1 MSGKPGVESGSRASI
16 TLNGGKMAV
25 DRHEFH
31 NDLEVYCSAQEHK
44 GMALDLI
51 RVYGQTATLKDVLAQ
66 INYQLDKYEDL
77 LFMHNLQEA
86 KSVAGAVLSSLGD
99 LKETE

>member
-1 MSGKPGVESGSRASI
+1 
-16 TLNGGKMAV
+16 MAT
-25 DRHEFH
+25 DRNEFH
-31 NDLEVYCSAQEHK
+31 TDLEIFCSAQEHK

-51 RVYGQTATLKDVLAQ
+51 RVYGQMVTLKDVLAR

-77 LFMHNLQEA
+77 LFTHNRQEI
-86 KSVAGAVLSSLGD
+86 KSVAGAVLSTSSD

>member
-1 MSGKPGVESGSRASI
+1 
-16 TLNGGKMAV
+16 MAV

-86 KSVAGAVLSSLGD
+86 KSVAGAVLSSLDD

>member
-1 MSGKPGVESGSRASI
+1 
-16 TLNGGKMAV
+16 MAV

-51 RVYGQTATLKDVLAQ
+51 RVYGKTATLKDVLAQ

-86 KSVAGAVLSSLGD
+86 KSVAGAVLSSLDD

>member
-1 MSGKPGVESGSRASI
+1 
-16 TLNGGKMAV
+16 MAV

-51 RVYGQTATLKDVLAQ
+51 RVYGQTASLKDVLAQ

-86 KSVAGAVLSSLGD
+86 KSVAGAVLSSLDD

>member
-1 MSGKPGVESGSRASI
+1 
-16 TLNGGKMAV
+16 MAV

-31 NDLEVYCSAQEHK
+31 NDLEIFCSAQEHK
-44 GMALDLI
+44 GMAIDLI
-51 RVYGQTATLKDVLAQ
+51 RVYGQMATLKDVLAS

-77 LFMHNLQEA
+77 LFTHDRQEI
-86 KSVAGAVLSSLGD
+86 KSVAGDVLSSISD

>member
-1 MSGKPGVESGSRASI
+1 
-16 TLNGGKMAV
+16 MAV

-31 NDLEVYCSAQEHK
+31 NDLEIFCSAQEHK
-44 GMALDLI
+44 GMTLDLI
-51 RVYGQTATLKDVLAQ
+51 RVYGQMATLKDVLAS

-77 LFMHNLQEA
+77 LFTHDRQEI
-86 KSVAGAVLSSLGD
+86 KSVADAVLSSISD

>member
-1 MSGKPGVESGSRASI
+1 
-16 TLNGGKMAV
+16 
-25 DRHEFH
+25 
-31 NDLEVYCSAQEHK
+31 
-44 GMALDLI
+44 MALDLI

-86 KSVAGAVLSSLGD
+86 KSVAGAVLSSLDD

>member
-1 MSGKPGVESGSRASI
+1 
-16 TLNGGKMAV
+16 MAV

-31 NDLEVYCSAQEHK
+31 NDLEIFCSAQEHK
-44 GMALDLI
+44 GIVLELI
-51 RVYGQTATLKDVLAQ
+51 RVYGTSRTLQEVLDD

-77 LFMHNLQEA
+77 LFTHDRQEI
-86 KSVAGAVLSSLGD
+86 KSVAGAVLSSISD

>member
-1 MSGKPGVESGSRASI
+1 
-16 TLNGGKMAV
+16 MAV

-77 LFMHNLQEA
+77 LLMHNLQEA
-86 KSVAGAVLSSLGD
+86 KSVAGAVLSSLDD

>member
-1 MSGKPGVESGSRASI
+1 
-16 TLNGGKMAV
+16 MAV
-25 DRHEFH
+25 DRNEFH

-51 RVYGQTATLKDVLAQ
+51 RVYGPTATLKDVLAQ
-66 INYQLDKYEDL
+66 INYQLDKYENL
-77 LFMHNLQEA
+77 LF
-86 KSVAGAVLSSLGD
+86 KSAVLSSLGD

>member
-1 MSGKPGVESGSRASI
+1 
-16 TLNGGKMAV
+16 MAV

-51 RVYGQTATLKDVLAQ
+51 RVYGQTAMLKDVLAQ

-86 KSVAGAVLSSLGD
+86 KSVAGAVLSSLDD

>member
-1 MSGKPGVESGSRASI
+1 
-16 TLNGGKMAV
+16 MAV

-51 RVYGQTATLKDVLAQ
+51 RVYGPTATLKDVLAQ
-66 INYQLDKYEDL
+66 INYQLDKYENL
-77 LFMHNLQEA
+77 LF
-86 KSVAGAVLSSLGD
+86 KSAAGAVLSSLGD

>member
-1 MSGKPGVESGSRASI
+1 MI
-16 TLNGGKMAV
+16 T

-31 NDLEVYCSAQEHK
+31 NDLEVFCSAQEHK

-51 RVYGQTATLKDVLAQ
+51 RVYGPTATLKDVLAS
-66 INYQLDKYEDL
+66 INYQLDKYENL
-77 LFMHNLQEA
+77 LYTHNQQEI
-86 KSVAGAVLSSLGD
+86 KSVAGALLSSFSD